1 MHKQINS
8 LYNKYNKDIRC
19 HMFDKSGSDV
29 ISQSRH
35 MFEKSGSDVISQYR
49 LEDTV
54 NNKAMPDS
62 LKKGIST
69 LQELPFN
76 KDDNKD
82 ITNER
87 NFPQSFSD
95 IEIDCKE
102 NDKQS
107 TLFSFTSHNMPQNFE
122 RRKCA

>member
-1 MHKQINS
+1 
-8 LYNKYNKDIRC
+8 
-19 HMFDKSGSDV
+19 MFDKSGSDV

-95 IEIDCKE
+95 IEIDCK
-102 NDKQS
+102 
-107 TLFSFTSHNMPQNFE
+107 
-122 RRKCA
+122 